1 MAKLSKCEE
10 VSSGIPQ
17 GSVLGPLLFV
27 IFIND
32 LPQFCGNSSELF
44 LFADDAK
51 IFKHIID
58 VNDST
63 VLNNYGQEL
72 YNWSE
77 KWLMKLNLDKCKIL
91 TLGRSK
97 NINEHDYCFQTSSL
111 VQ

>member
-1 MAKLSKCEE
+1 MPHRRLLSKLTSYGVNTELVKWIEMFLCFRKHRVRINGKLSKCEE

-27 IFIND
+27 IFSND

-63 VLNNYGQEL
+63 V
-72 YNWSE
+72 
-77 KWLMKLNLDKCKIL
+77 
-91 TLGRSK
+91 
-97 NINEHDYCFQTSSL
+97 
-111 VQ
+111 